1 VFFSQDLPQASAVV
15 TPIPLLCLDMHQSAR
30 SLARVITLTPKPPPV
45 HTHTTGRR
53 PVRDMVE
60 MNMEISGQDYP
71 LYHGG
76 EEQGKAGVDQAICAV
91 V

>member
-1 VFFSQDLPQASAVV
+1 
-15 TPIPLLCLDMHQSAR
+15 
-30 SLARVITLTPKPPPV
+30 
-45 HTHTTGRR
+45 
-53 PVRDMVE
+53 MVE